1 MLAPEYLHAGAY
13 VAIAVG
19 TFFEGEMIML
29 AAGVA
34 AGTGLLSLPLI
45 ITAGMAGI
53 FASDT
58 LCFLIGRFAGRWLA
72 RWFPRAHARLDGVF
86 RLIQRHDEKL
96 LVFYQFVPGLCTV
109 TPLAFGMTR
118 IPLARFLALD
128 FLGNGIWT
136 LAFSCSGYA
145 CGAAFGQSLATLPAW
160 AVVSA
165 YVAGL
170 TVIGTLLWRFRSRA
184 TRGLAMGS

>member
-72 RWFPRAHARLDGVF
+72 RWFPRAHARLDARDLLATERRHHGEHR
-86 RLIQRHDEKL
+86 RL
-96 LVFYQFVPGLCTV
+96 
-109 TPLAFGMTR
+109 
-118 IPLARFLALD
+118 
-128 FLGNGIWT
+128 
-136 LAFSCSGYA
+136 
-145 CGAAFGQSLATLPAW
+145 GQSHVGFPFSIWQALGVTT
-160 AVVSA
+160 S
-165 YVAGL
+165 
-170 TVIGTLLWRFRSRA
+170 
-184 TRGLAMGS
+184 